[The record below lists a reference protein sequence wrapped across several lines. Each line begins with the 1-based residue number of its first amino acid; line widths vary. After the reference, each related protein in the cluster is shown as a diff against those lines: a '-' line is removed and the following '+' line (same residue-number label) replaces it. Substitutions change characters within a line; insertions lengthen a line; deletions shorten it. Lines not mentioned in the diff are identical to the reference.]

1 MDQTTLGDLE
11 YQVRHRQ
18 LDFLRASGLNLD
30 ASDPNDTRTTCPM
43 CSRIAHIYEVPAGL
57 NMPTWECEFC
67 GQKGNTIEYAMNYYG
82 FSRTQAIYDV
92 CRKLKIRITKLDT
105 IKDPAGKTRLKRLD
119 LSKGSVRNKVLQ
131 VTNNDDLA
139 KIFDTDGFFE

>member
-1 MDQTTLGDLE
+1 
-11 YQVRHRQ
+11 
-18 LDFLRASGLNLD
+18 
-30 ASDPNDTRTTCPM
+30 
-43 CSRIAHIYEVPAGL
+43 
-57 NMPTWECEFC
+57 
-67 GQKGNTIEYAMNYYG
+67 MNYYG
-82 FSRTQAIYDV
+82 FSKTQAIYDV

-139 KIFDTDGFFE
+139 FALRFGALAFAISFARINVAFCRVL